1 MKIAIIGAGAMGCIY
16 ATYLCKHNDVLLID
30 VVKEHVD
37 AINEKG
43 LVFEHLDG
51 HEETYRNLR
60 ATMDTTG
67 ETPAELVILLTKGYQ
82 SAQALEAN
90 KSLIGADTTV
100 LSLQNGYG
108 NADEIVKYV
117 PEEQIVL
124 GTSGG
129 GAIVAGPGH
138 VLHRGQGGTHIGGM
152 GRDQSRG
159 EMVKRLM
166 DEGGVPEVELVPN
179 VLELVWSKLFVNIGI
194 NAICALMDDL
204 NKTVV
209 INEFAHKASYA
220 LVKEA
225 VDVANA
231 VGMSFDFEKEFKNV
245 MDIAMVTGENVC
257 SMLADV
263 RHKRRT
269 EVDRINGAAVS
280 EGAKAGV
287 AAPLNELITNLIH
300 AKELLY

>member
-16 ATYLCKHNDVLLID
+16 ATYLSRHNDVLLVD
-30 VVKEHVD
+30 GVKAHVD
-37 AINEKG
+37 AINENG

-51 HEETYRNLR
+51 SVETYKNLR
-60 ATMDTTG
+60 ATFDTTN
-67 ETPAELVILLTKGYQ
+67 EKPADLVILLTKGYQ
-82 SAQALEAN
+82 SAEALEKN
-90 KSLIGADTTV
+90 KALIGGDTTV

-108 NADEIVKYV
+108 NADEIAKYV
-117 PEEQIVL
+117 PEDQIVL

-138 VLHRGQGGTHIGGM
+138 VLHRGQGATHIGGL
-152 GRDQSRG
+152 GKDQSRA
-159 EMVKRLM
+159 ETVKRVM

-194 NAICALMDDL
+194 NAICALTDSL

-209 INEFAHKASYA
+209 HNEFAHRASYA

-225 VDVANA
+225 VEVANA
-231 VGMSFDFEKEFKNV
+231 VGMSFDLEKEFKNV
-245 MDIAMVTGENVC
+245 MDIATVTGENVC

-263 RHKRRT
+263 RNKRRT

-280 EGAKAGV
+280 EGAKVGM
-287 AAPLNELITNLIH
+287 AAPFNEFITNLIH

>member
-16 ATYLCKHNDVLLID
+16 ATYLSRHNDVLLVD
-30 VVKEHVD
+30 VVKAHVD
-37 AINEKG
+37 AINENG

-51 HEETYRNLR
+51 SVETYKNLR
-60 ATMDTTG
+60 ATLDTTN
-67 ETPAELVILLTKGYQ
+67 EKPADLVILLTKGYQ
-82 SAQALEAN
+82 SAEALEKN
-90 KSLIGADTTV
+90 KALIGGNTTV

-108 NADEIVKYV
+108 NADEIARYV
-117 PEEQIVL
+117 PENQIVL

-138 VLHRGQGGTHIGGM
+138 VLHRGQGATHIGCLTE
-152 GRDQSRG
+152 DQSRA
-159 EMVKRLM
+159 EAIKRAM
-166 DEGGVPEVELVPN
+166 DEGGVPEVEVVPN
-179 VLELVWSKLFVNIGI
+179 VRELVWSKLFVNIGI
-194 NAICALMDDL
+194 NAICALMNDL

-209 INEFAHKASYA
+209 VNEFAHRASYV

-231 VGMSFDFEKEFKNV
+231 AGMDFDFDKEFANV
-245 MDIAMVTGENVC
+245 MHLATVTGENVC

-263 RHKRRT
+263 RNKRRT
-269 EVDRINGAAVS
+269 EVDRINGAVVS
-280 EGAKAGV
+280 EGKKTGKP
-287 AAPLNELITNLIH
+287 APLNELITNLIH

>member
-1 MKIAIIGAGAMGCIY
+1 MTIAIIGAGAMGCIY
-16 ATYLCKHNDVLLID
+16 ATYLCEHNDVLLVD

-37 AINEKG
+37 AINGKG

-51 HEETYRNLR
+51 SVKTYTNLR
-60 ATMDTTG
+60 ATMDTSG
-67 ETPAELVILLTKGYQ
+67 YDPVDLVILLTKGYQ

-90 KSLIGADTTV
+90 KSLIGPDTTV

-138 VLHRGQGGTHIGGM
+138 VLHRGQGGTHIGGL
-152 GRDQSRG
+152 GKDQSRA
-159 EMVKRLM
+159 ETVKRLM

-194 NAICALMDDL
+194 NAICALTDGL

-209 INEFAHKASYA
+209 ENEFAHKASYA

-225 VDVANA
+225 VAVANA
-231 VGMSFDFEKEFKNV
+231 VGMDFDFEKEFKNV
-245 MDIAMVTGENVC
+245 MDIATVTGENVC

-269 EVDRINGAAVS
+269 
-280 EGAKAGV
+280 
-287 AAPLNELITNLIH
+287 
-300 AKELLY
+300 

>member
-16 ATYLCKHNDVLLID
+16 ATYLSKHNEVLLVD

-51 HEETYRNLR
+51 SVETYKNLR
-60 ATMDTTG
+60 ATLDSSN
-67 ETPAELVILLTKGYQ
+67 ETAADLVILLTKGYQ

-90 KSLIGADTTV
+90 KSLIGPDTTV

-138 VLHRGQGGTHIGGM
+138 VLHRGQGATHIGGL
-152 GRDQSRG
+152 GKDQSRA
-159 EMVKRLM
+159 EAVKRVM

-179 VLELVWSKLFVNIGI
+179 VRELVWSKLFVNIGI
-194 NAICALMDDL
+194 NAICALMGDL

-225 VDVANA
+225 VAVANA
-231 VGMSFDFEKEFKNV
+231 VGMNFDFEKEFENV
-245 MDIAMVTGENVC
+245 MHIATVTGENVC

-263 RHKRRT
+263 RNKRRT

>member
-1 MKIAIIGAGAMGCIY
+1 MNIAIIGAGAMGCIY
-16 ATYLCKHNDVLLID
+16 ATYLGKHNQVLLVD
-30 VVKEHVD
+30 VVKAHVD

-43 LVFEHLDG
+43 LRFEHLDG
-51 HEETYRNLR
+51 SEEVYTNLR
-60 ATMDTTG
+60 ASMDTTG
-67 ETPAELVILLTKGYQ
+67 EQAADLVILLTKGYQ
-82 SAQALEAN
+82 SAQALESN
-90 KSLIGADTTV
+90 KSLIGPDTTV

-138 VLHRGQGGTHIGGM
+138 VLHRGQGATHIGGM
-152 GRDQSRG
+152 GKDQGRA

-179 VLELVWSKLFVNIGI
+179 VKELVWSKLFVNVGI

-204 NKTVV
+204 NKTVS
-209 INEFAHKASYA
+209 INEHARKASYA

-225 VDVANA
+225 VEVANA
-231 VGMSFDFEKEFKNV
+231 AGMNFNFEAEFENV
-245 MDIAMVTGENVC
+245 MHIAMVTGENVC

-263 RHKRRT
+263 RNKRRT
-269 EVDRINGAAVS
+269 EVDRINGAIVS
-280 EGAKAGV
+280 EAAKLGAE
-287 AAPLNELITNLIH
+287 APLNALMTELIH

>member
-1 MKIAIIGAGAMGCIY
+1 MRIAIIGAGAMGCIY
-16 ATYLCKHNDVLLID
+16 ATYLCGHNDVLLVD
-30 VVKEHVD
+30 VVKDHVD

-51 HEETYRNLR
+51 HEETYKNLR
-60 ATMDTTG
+60 ATLDTSN
-67 ETPAELVILLTKGYQ
+67 ETAHDLVILLTKGYQ

-90 KSLIGADTTV
+90 KTLIGPDTTV

-138 VLHRGQGGTHIGGM
+138 VLHRGQGGTHIGGL
-152 GRDQSRG
+152 GRDQSRA
-159 EMVKRLM
+159 ETVKRLM

-194 NAICALMDDL
+194 NAICALTDGL

-209 INEFAHKASYA
+209 ENEFAHKASYA

-225 VDVANA
+225 VAVANA
-231 VGMSFDFEKEFKNV
+231 VGMDFDFEKEFRNV
-245 MDIAMVTGENVC
+245 MDIATVTGENVC

-280 EGAKAGV
+280 EGAKVGMD
-287 AAPLNELITNLIH
+287 APLNEFITNLIH

>member
-152 GRDQSRG
+152 GRDQSRA

-263 RHKRRT
+263 RHTRRT

>member
-152 GRDQSRG
+152 GRDQSRA

>member
-152 GRDQSRG
+152 GKDQSRA

>member
-67 ETPAELVILLTKGYQ
+67 ESPAELVILLTKGYQ

-152 GRDQSRG
+152 GKDQSRA

>member
-16 ATYLCKHNDVLLID
+16 ATYLCKHNDVLLVD
-30 VVKEHVD
+30 VVKDHVD
-37 AINEKG
+37 AINTKG

-51 HEETYRNLR
+51 SVETYTNLR
-60 ATMDTTG
+60 ATIDTSN

-82 SAQALEAN
+82 SADALSAN
-90 KSLIGADTTV
+90 KSLIGPDTTV
-100 LSLQNGYG
+100 FSLQNGYG

-117 PEEQIVL
+117 PAEQIVL

-129 GAIVAGPGH
+129 GAIVAGPGR
-138 VLHRGQGGTHIGGM
+138 VLHRGQGATHLGGL
-152 GRDQSRG
+152 GKDQSRA
-159 EMVKRLM
+159 ERCAAALI
-166 DEGGVPEVELVPN
+166 EGGVPEVELVPD

-194 NAICALMDDL
+194 NAICALTDGL

-220 LVKEA
+220 LVREA

-231 VGMSFDFEKEFKNV
+231 VGMHFDFDDAFKNV
-245 MDIAMVTGENVC
+245 MDVATVTGENVC

-263 RHKRRT
+263 RNKRRT

-280 EGAKAGV
+280 EGAKVGV
-287 AAPLNELITNLIH
+287 SAPLNQLMVDLIH
-300 AKELLY
+300 AKELLF

>member
-16 ATYLCKHNDVLLID
+16 ATYLCKHNDVLLVD

-37 AINEKG
+37 AINEHG

-51 HEETYRNLR
+51 HEATYTNLR
-60 ATMDTTG
+60 ATLDTSN
-67 ETPAELVILLTKGYQ
+67 ESPAGLVILLTKGYQ

-90 KSLIGADTTV
+90 KALIGPDTTV

-152 GRDQSRG
+152 GKDQSRA
-159 EMVKRLM
+159 EVVKKLM

-194 NAICALMDDL
+194 NAICALTDGL

-209 INEFAHKASYA
+209 INEFAHKASYT

-225 VDVANA
+225 VEVANA
-231 VGMSFDFEKEFKNV
+231 VGMNFDFEKEFKNV
-245 MDIAMVTGENVC
+245 MDIATVTGENVC

-280 EGAKAGV
+280 EGAKVGM
-287 AAPLNELITNLIH
+287 AAPFNEFITNLIH

>member
-1 MKIAIIGAGAMGCIY
+1 MSMKQTQTLSPQMMQSMEILQMGSQELLEYIE
-16 ATYLCKHNDVLLID
+16 NQVQENPVL
-30 VVKEHVD
+30 EME
-37 AINEKG
+37 EKYG
-43 LVFEHLDG
+43 SQDEAAVLQRKLEWLESTDTQNRVYHQQDTEDDG
-51 HEETYRNLR
+51 KDPISN
-60 ATMDTTG
+60 
-67 ETPAELVILLTKGYQ
+67 
-82 SAQALEAN
+82 
-90 KSLIGADTTV
+90 
-100 LSLQNGYG
+100 YG

-152 GRDQSRG
+152 GKDQSRA

-194 NAICALMDDL
+194 NAICALTDGL

-209 INEFAHKASYA
+209 ENEFAHKASYA

-225 VDVANA
+225 VAVANA
-231 VGMSFDFEKEFKNV
+231 VGMDFDFEKEFKNV
-245 MDIAMVTGENVC
+245 MDIAAVTGENVC

-280 EGAKAGV
+280 EGAKAGM
-287 AAPLNELITNLIH
+287 AAPLNEFITNLIH

>member
-1 MKIAIIGAGAMGCIY
+1 MTIAIIGAGAMCCIY
-16 ATYLCKHNDVLLID
+16 VTYLCEHNDVLLVD

-37 AINEKG
+37 AINGKG

-51 HEETYRNLR
+51 SVKTYTNLR
-60 ATMDTTG
+60 ATMDTSG
-67 ETPAELVILLTKGYQ
+67 YDPVDLVILLTKGYQ

-90 KSLIGADTTV
+90 KSLIGPDTTV

-117 PEEQIVL
+117 PEELIVL

-152 GRDQSRG
+152 GKDQSRA
-159 EMVKRLM
+159 EAVKRVM

-179 VLELVWSKLFVNIGI
+179 VLELVWSKLFVNVGI
-194 NAICALMDDL
+194 NAICALIDDTNQAIAN
-204 NKTVV
+204 NKFA
-209 INEFAHKASYA
+209 NEASYA

-225 VDVANA
+225 VEVANA
-231 VGMSFDFEKEFKNV
+231 VGMKFEFEEVLKNV
-245 MDIAMVTGENVC
+245 IDIALVTGPNIC
-257 SMLADV
+257 SMLADCK
-263 RHKRRT
+263 HKRRT
-269 EVDRINGAAVS
+269 EVDRINGAIVYEA
-280 EGAKAGV
+280 AKVGRS
-287 AAPLNELITNLIH
+287 APLNALMVDLIH